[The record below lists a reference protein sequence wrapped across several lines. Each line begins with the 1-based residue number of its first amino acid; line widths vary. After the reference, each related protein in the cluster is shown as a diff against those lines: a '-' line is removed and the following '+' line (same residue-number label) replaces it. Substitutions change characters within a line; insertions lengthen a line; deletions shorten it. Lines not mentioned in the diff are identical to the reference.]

1 MLAHYN
7 NLFLTMKENCQD
19 LHRNV
24 FYFDHLLFFCKD
36 DPRRER
42 FLLVN
47 IPPGETCESVAH
59 NEKMNFQNV
68 APARAIMD
76 SVEDKEL

>member
-1 MLAHYN
+1 ML
-7 NLFLTMKENCQD
+7 ENCKG
-19 LHRNV
+19 LNRNV
-24 FYFDHLLFFCKD
+24 FYFAHLLFCKD

-68 APARAIMD
+68 VPARAIMD

>member
-1 MLAHYN
+1 M
-7 NLFLTMKENCQD
+7 TMKENCQD

-24 FYFDHLLFFCKD
+24 FYFFCKD

-68 APARAIMD
+68 VPARAIMD